1 MRSVDSRALLRGRQ
15 RFPWRRYMLDTLL
28 ACVGAMGVT
37 SVIYV
42 YHLYPRIPN
51 ISIVY
56 LLVVLPL
63 AITRGRYSAMLT
75 SILAF
80 LAFDFFLVPPLYLF
94 TINRPEEWIALFI
107 FLIDALLT
115 GQLAAALRQR
125 AEVAS
130 RREQEA
136 RALYHLVHMT
146 NMVEDAQA
154 QLRAICRAVV
164 ETFAAWGV
172 QDCALLQEDATG
184 ALQVQVSFS
193 DESGSKYEQ
202 GGALPLPLTFW
213 GRLITPSAHGPASAQ
228 SKR

>member
-1 MRSVDSRALLRGRQ
+1 MRSIDSRTLLHEKPRI
-15 RFPWRRYMLDTLL
+15 PWTQYLLDTLL
-28 ACVGAMGVT
+28 AFLGSLGIT
-37 SVIYV
+37 GIIYF

-63 AITRGRYSAMLT
+63 SITRGRYAAMLT
-75 SILAF
+75 SVLAF

-115 GQLAAALRQR
+115 GQLAAALRER

-130 RREQEA
+130 RSEREA
-136 RALYHLVHMT
+136 RALYHLVHLT
-146 NMVEDAQA
+146 NSAENAQA
-154 QLRAICRAVV
+154 QLRVICRAIV

-172 QDCALLQEDATG
+172 RDCILLQEDAAG
-184 ALQVQVSFS
+184 VLQAQISAF
-193 DESGSKYEQ
+193 EGSGLKEEQ
-202 GGALPLPLTFW
+202 
-213 GRLITPSAHGPASAQ
+213 IASPP
-228 SKR
+228 RY